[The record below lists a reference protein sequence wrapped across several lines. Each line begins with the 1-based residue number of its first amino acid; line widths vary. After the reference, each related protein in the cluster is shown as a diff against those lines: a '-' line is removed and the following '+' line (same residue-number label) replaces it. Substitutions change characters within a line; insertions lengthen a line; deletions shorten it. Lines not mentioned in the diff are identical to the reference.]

1 MAVYSRGVVVVGEA
15 MTHRANFFLVRSVLA
30 LAMFRPA
37 IAGPL
42 EDGYA
47 AYRNSDY
54 AAAMNYWRPLA
65 EQNNA
70 VAQVNLGLMYRKG
83 LGVPQDNMQALV
95 WYRKAADQG
104 NDIAQLRLSL
114 MYEGGLGAPQDY
126 VQARMWANIAASL
139 VPDAK
144 YRATAVLFRDFL
156 VTKMTP
162 AQIAEAQ
169 RLATEWKPTK

>member
-1 MAVYSRGVVVVGEA
+1 
-15 MTHRANFFLVRSVLA
+15 
-30 LAMFRPA
+30 
-37 IAGPL
+37 
-42 EDGYA
+42 
-47 AYRNSDY
+47 
-54 AAAMNYWRPLA
+54 MNYWRPLA
-65 EQNNA
+65 EQNDA

-114 MYEGGLGAPQDY
+114 MYEGGLGVPQDY